1 MRPVRE
7 FCFTAAGSMTDPEF
21 AAQLA
26 VKYQNGT
33 GDRSLLAPA
42 GRYWKGVTRNLR
54 ITGGGREGA
63 ALDLLVPWLAHNAII
78 HLTVPHGLEQYTGA
92 AWGTRDVCQGP
103 VEFLLALEH
112 DEPVKQILWIVFAQ
126 QYETQGDWPQCV
138 SLRKSFLGG
147 LSRGQS
153 IHPEEFLGGCPSWR
167 RVNIFIWI
175 MPEVIIH
182 YTAFNSNRGEGEQ
195 WLPPRPP
202 CLPCIATTAMEAAPH
217 RRGVLRPYG
226 SCS

>member
-54 ITGGGREGA
+54 ITGGGSEGA

-78 HLTVPHGLEQYTGA
+78 HLDRA
-92 AWGTRDVCQGP
+92 
-103 VEFLLALEH
+103 
-112 DEPVKQILWIVFAQ
+112 
-126 QYETQGDWPQCV
+126 
-138 SLRKSFLGG
+138 
-147 LSRGQS
+147 
-153 IHPEEFLGGCPSWR
+153 
-167 RVNIFIWI
+167 
-175 MPEVIIH
+175 
-182 YTAFNSNRGEGEQ
+182 
-195 WLPPRPP
+195 PRART
-202 CLPCIATTAMEAAPH
+202 IH
-217 RRGVLRPYG
+217 RRRLGNPRRLPG
-226 SCS
+226 AG